1 MKIQAYSCLERRD
14 PSFPLPSPSPQLEHL
29 RRAAPMLL
37 QNASTCSGLF
47 QPHITGKTQKSHGVD
62 EMEVGFRA
70 LLEVLEA
77 EEGSPGPGWGL
88 QALGGGI

>member
-29 RRAAPMLL
+29 RLSVPLLL

-47 QPHITGKTQKSHGVD
+47 QPHITGKTPKSHGVD
-62 EMEVGFRA
+62 EMEVGFCA
-70 LLEVLEA
+70 LLEA